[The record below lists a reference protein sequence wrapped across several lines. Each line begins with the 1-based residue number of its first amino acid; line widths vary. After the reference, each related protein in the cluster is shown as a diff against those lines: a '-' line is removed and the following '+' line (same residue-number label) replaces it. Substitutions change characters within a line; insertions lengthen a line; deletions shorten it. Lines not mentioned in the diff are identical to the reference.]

1 MKNIYVISGLGAD
14 ERVFHKTNFGNN
26 NVTHIHW
33 VTTLQ
38 NESIE
43 AYALRLCTHIH
54 HENPILVGLSFGG
67 MMAMEVAKHMATE
80 KIILISS
87 AKTKYELPKFY
98 RIAGKL
104 NLHKLIPTYFF
115 KSANVFTNWAFSNRS
130 KNDKRILA
138 EMMKDM
144 NMKFLRWS
152 IDKILHWKNETIH
165 NNVTHIHGTADRI
178 LPYRNTNDTI
188 TINGGPHL
196 MIVTKAAE
204 VNKHLQEILKS

>member
-14 ERVFHKTNFGNN
+14 ERVFFKTNFGNN
-26 NVTHIHW
+26 KVTHIHW
-33 VTTLQ
+33 LTPLQ

-54 HENPILVGLSFGG
+54 DKNPILVGLSFGG
-67 MMAMEVAKHMATE
+67 MMAMEVAKHIATE

-87 AKTKYELPKFY
+87 AKTKHELPALYKN
-98 RIAGKL
+98 AGRL
-104 NLHKLIPTYFF
+104 NLHKLIPTTFF

-138 EMMKDM
+138 EMMKEMDM
-144 NMKFLRWS
+144 VFLRWA

-165 NNVTHIHGTADRI
+165 KNVFHIHGTADRI
-178 LPYRNTNDTI
+178 LPYKNIKPTI

-204 VNKHLQEILKS
+204 VNKHLQEIIRK

>member
-14 ERVFHKTNFGNN
+14 ERVFFKTNFGNN
-26 NVTHIHW
+26 KVTHIHW
-33 VTTLQ
+33 LTPLQ

-54 HENPILVGLSFGG
+54 DKNPILVGLSFGG
-67 MMAMEVAKHMATE
+67 MMAMEVAKHIATE

-87 AKTKYELPKFY
+87 AKTKHELPALYKN
-98 RIAGKL
+98 AGKL
-104 NLHKLIPTYFF
+104 NLHKLIPSYFF

-130 KNDKRILA
+130 KNDKRVLA

-144 NMKFLRWS
+144 DMVFLRWA

-165 NNVTHIHGTADRI
+165 ENVVHIHGTADRI
-178 LPYRNTNDTI
+178 LPYKNTKDTI
-188 TINGGPHL
+188 TINGGLHL
-196 MIVTKAAE
+196 MIITKAGE
-204 VNKHLQEILKS
+204 VKKILREILES